1 MGRIRTVEP
10 GGKLVSFIGSLRLLT
25 ETEGLLQKVEVRL
38 LNSEVNRNN
47 WQYLNLEEHRRLF
60 ADTPLLVAY
69 RGKKVGDGH
78 NFDEVQNPDGTVTAS
93 FMSATAERI
102 VVWFKADSDI
112 RIETIDNIKWIVGTG
127 YIWKWYAQEL
137 VAKLN
142 GQGDGKSD
150 MSVSIETLIEEMH
163 VDDRGTEV
171 FTKYQILGTTILGD
185 EVAPAVKDA
194 SIRALSAIGA
204 DAIHE
209 MTLRVASANPQPGD
223 GENKPAEPEN
233 KPDSADIKLRGVYNM
248 NTRRVKELEP
258 LFPGFRVLAATD
270 THAALCSE
278 DGELFHVS
286 YKIENGEILPGAKI
300 ALDAVCVLGEGDA
313 AVPLSLNDMREIDRN
328 KIADLTA
335 KLNDAETASKNAND
349 TLADMKK
356 RENARR
362 EKAVRD
368 AIKARLAEVRENS
381 DADLAE
387 NACDGLLT
395 DEKIAEYATMETSEG
410 EFCGDVAACKDV
422 DSLCMA
428 KVIEAA
434 KKKRE
439 NAAHRFAFDTLGAQG
454 DQGGDDLDK
463 LIERIQA

>member
-10 GGKLVSFIGSLRLLT
+10 GGKLVSFIGSLRLLA
-25 ETEGLLQKVEVRL
+25 ETEGFQQKVEVRL

-47 WQYLNLEEHRRLF
+47 WQYLNLEEHRKLF
-60 ADTPLLVAY
+60 VDTPLLVAY
-69 RGKKVGDGH
+69 RGNKIGDGH
-78 NFDEVQNPDGTVTAS
+78 NFKEVQNPDGTVTAS
-93 FMSATAERI
+93 FMDATAERI
-102 VVWFKADSDI
+102 VGWFKADSDI

-127 YIWKWYAQEL
+127 TIWKWYAQEL

-142 GQGDGKSD
+142 GQGDGKSE
-150 MSVSIETLIEEMH
+150 MSVSIETLIDEMH
-163 VDDRGTEV
+163 MDGSTEV

-185 EVAPAVKDA
+185 DVAPAVKDA

-209 MTLRVASANPQPGD
+209 ITLRVASANPQPDD
-223 GENKPAEPEN
+223 GETKPAEPED
-233 KPDSADIKLRGVYNM
+233 KPVPAQIKLRGAYNM

-313 AVPLSLNDMREIDRN
+313 AVPLSLNDMRDIDRN

-368 AIKARLAEVRENS
+368 AIKARFDEARENL

-387 NACDGLLT
+387 NACDDLLK
-395 DEKIAEYATMETSEG
+395 DEKIAEYAAMETDDG
-410 EFCGDVAACKDV
+410 DFCGDVAACKDV

-434 KKKRE
+434 KKKK
-439 NAAHRFAFDTLGAQG
+439 NNSAHRFAFDAIGNNS
-454 DQGGDDLDK
+454 DDGGDALDK
-463 LIERIQA
+463 LIERIQG